1 MLLYVMK
8 MYLKYQDEE
17 HYSITYFFPDIFV
30 GHQSVTNL
38 LADDKSFVN
47 QFFFL
52 NEFLSF

>member
-17 HYSITYFFPDIFV
+17 HYSIMYFFPDIFV